1 MTDFN
6 SIKSQIVRELN
17 SKKLSEVL
25 PSIIDFAQRTGNIA
39 LKQLCINELYGYDAD
54 VELPEYRK
62 IPVILYDKDGGNF
75 RYYPKGSVIPLSEV
89 NKREYYPYRGTIENM
104 ENMTIS
110 SDIREFVILKT
121 PFKVTINGKT
131 FVAHSFEYFSH
142 EIKPCILK
150 VKKKIN
156 VVIDNIDNVESF
168 QEDKSLIT
176 LHEDIIRASSKLF
189 IDGYYRQAVLD
200 ATIGLVNR
208 VKQKSQCYELDNTP
222 LMQNV
227 FSPNKP
233 ILKISKSKDIQQ
245 GIMWL
250 FSGAIMAFRN
260 AHAHKLNYQITKDE
274 CIEQLHFISYLHR
287 ILDKSKLN
295 LI

>member
-1 MTDFN
+1 MYFN
-6 SIKSQIVRELN
+6 SE
-17 SKKLSEVL
+17 
-25 PSIIDFAQRTGNIA
+25 
-39 LKQLCINELYGYDAD
+39 
-54 VELPEYRK
+54 
-62 IPVILYDKDGGNF
+62 
-75 RYYPKGSVIPLSEV
+75 
-89 NKREYYPYRGTIENM
+89 
-104 ENMTIS
+104 
-110 SDIREFVILKT
+110 
-121 PFKVTINGKT
+121 
-131 FVAHSFEYFSH
+131 
-142 EIKPCILK
+142 
-150 VKKKIN
+150 KKIN
-156 VVIDNIDNVESF
+156 AAIDNIDNADSF

-176 LHEDIIRASSKLF
+176 LHEDIIKTSSKLF

-260 AHAHKLNYQITKDE
+260 AHAHKLNCQITKNE
-274 CIEQLHFISYLHR
+274 CLEQLHFISYLHR

-295 LI
+295 TT

>member
-1 MTDFN
+1 
-6 SIKSQIVRELN
+6 
-17 SKKLSEVL
+17 
-25 PSIIDFAQRTGNIA
+25 
-39 LKQLCINELYGYDAD
+39 
-54 VELPEYRK
+54 
-62 IPVILYDKDGGNF
+62 
-75 RYYPKGSVIPLSEV
+75 
-89 NKREYYPYRGTIENM
+89 
-104 ENMTIS
+104 
-110 SDIREFVILKT
+110 
-121 PFKVTINGKT
+121 
-131 FVAHSFEYFSH
+131 
-142 EIKPCILK
+142 
-150 VKKKIN
+150 
-156 VVIDNIDNVESF
+156 
-168 QEDKSLIT
+168 
-176 LHEDIIRASSKLF
+176 SKLF

-260 AHAHKLNYQITKDE
+260 AHAHKLNCQITKNE
-274 CIEQLHFISYLHR
+274 CLEQLHFISYLHR

-295 LI
+295 PT